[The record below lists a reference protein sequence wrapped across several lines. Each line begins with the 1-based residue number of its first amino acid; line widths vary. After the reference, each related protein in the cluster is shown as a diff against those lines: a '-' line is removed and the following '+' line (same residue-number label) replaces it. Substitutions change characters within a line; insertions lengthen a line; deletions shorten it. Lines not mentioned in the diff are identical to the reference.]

1 MTDPHAPTTPRERDP
16 DLVNAEI
23 ALQRVALRAREK
35 AWRHGVPVVYSE
47 NGVIKYEY
55 PQPGTAAQGGKQGQ
69 SCTP

>member
-1 MTDPHAPTTPRERDP
+1 MTDPQAPAVPRERDP

-23 ALQRVALRAREK
+23 ALQRAARRAREK

-55 PQPGTAAQGGKQGQ
+55 PPATNESRNEDA
-69 SCTP
+69 ST